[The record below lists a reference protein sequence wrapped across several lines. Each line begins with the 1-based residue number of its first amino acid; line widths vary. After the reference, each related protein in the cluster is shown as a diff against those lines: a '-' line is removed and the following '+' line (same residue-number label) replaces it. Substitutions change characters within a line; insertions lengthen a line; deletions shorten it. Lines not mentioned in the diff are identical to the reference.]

1 GAPGHAK
8 PANDVIPFEL
18 FDRLHFARLLIV
30 DDGTVADNEVY
41 GLPRPVYPRYLGF
54 LGDVDGDGDDFLR
67 EVAARAPDGLGR
79 LFSCC
84 EGFTRETDLVSWMKA
99 HDAPASASYVNWR
112 GRTVRRVREEAAL
125 RDAIEAHAQSH
136 ASELQPLPA
145 RDVHARLRQFV

>member
-1 GAPGHAK
+1 MTPQGSFFVLAPIVPAREAELRRILDSMNGAPGHAK

-99 HDAPASASYVNWR
+99 HDAP
-112 GRTVRRVREEAAL
+112 
-125 RDAIEAHAQSH
+125 
-136 ASELQPLPA
+136 
-145 RDVHARLRQFV
+145 